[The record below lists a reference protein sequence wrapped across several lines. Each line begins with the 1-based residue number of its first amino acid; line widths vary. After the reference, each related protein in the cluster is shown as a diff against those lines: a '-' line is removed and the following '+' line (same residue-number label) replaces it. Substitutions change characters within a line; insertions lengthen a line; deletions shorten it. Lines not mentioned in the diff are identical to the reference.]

1 VWHASAVAWIDDF
14 AAALGLE
21 PLAPEERRLLLDLA
35 RQVAHRTE
43 RVNAPLA
50 SYLVGRSMA
59 GRSDAVGGIR
69 EAARRAEASLPP
81 AAEEPGGR

>member
-1 VWHASAVAWIDDF
+1 MVWIDEF
-14 AAALGLE
+14 AAALGVE

-35 RQVAHRTE
+35 RRVAHGTE

-50 SYLVGRSMA
+50 SYLVGRSVA
-59 GRSDAVGGIR
+59 GRSDPVGGVR

-81 AAEEPGGR
+81 AAREPGGR